1 MPFCA
6 HSKLLSILTR
16 ATGVNFCTMHHPCC
30 SRLSLE
36 RTCPSL
42 EGQCSA
48 LHGAESFPSTGL
60 WWPLP
65 FPSLQPPPN
74 HPPTPLCTAP
84 SDPWKPLCGLCSQQQ
99 TFLMGDCM
107 WCVFLCHFRILKLK
121 AREEEESQARLSE
134 VEEKVNTAAKEVQ
147 NYKQKIKAMAEKLQ
161 AAECSFR
168 EQIAP
173 HEKAAHDTWLKAHAL
188 ERALVQQAREA
199 EYLK

>member
-1 MPFCA
+1 MPTVC
-6 HSKLLSILTR
+6 KLQEYKKKLEADCSLLR
-16 ATGVNFCTMHHPCC
+16 AAIAAKEQQHKTLQLKVESYGEIFEKQRM
-30 SRLSLE
+30 
-36 RTCPSL
+36 
-42 EGQCSA
+42 A
-48 LHGAESFPSTGL
+48 AEE
-60 WWPLP
+60 
-65 FPSLQPPPN
+65 
-74 HPPTPLCTAP
+74 
-84 SDPWKPLCGLCSQQQ
+84 
-99 TFLMGDCM
+99 
-107 WCVFLCHFRILKLK
+107 ILKLK